1 MKQWYGPLYLF
12 GAFTLAGTSVI
23 SAEYLSG
30 KLGTFTIT
38 AVSLAFT
45 LIFLLPLCWHDL
57 RKAIQILSRKDL
69 VSLCVQSLIGMFLF
83 RMFLIFGLLN
93 TSAGEA
99 GILTGATP
107 AFTAILAR
115 FALKEQTDWVKR
127 LGIFST
133 VGGVLLVQGLL
144 MPDSSFTMNHFGGNL
159 LVLCAALCE
168 SLFNILSRYFV
179 RSSDSDET
187 KSLPP
192 MVQTSIVSGI
202 AMVLCLIPA
211 MFEKPLLHLSEIGYP
226 EWFALIWYGVFVT
239 AFAFIFWYA
248 GIKRCG
254 ALTAAAFS
262 GMMPFTSLILSVIL
276 LGENVGL
283 QQWIGGALVI
293 SGIILIGSSRAE
305 EKAVGRQ

>member
-1 MKQWYGPLYLF
+1 MKHWNGPLYLF

-23 SAEYLSG
+23 SAEFLSG

-45 LIFLLPLCWHDL
+45 IIFLLPLCWRDL
-57 RKAIQILSRKDL
+57 RKAVQNLSRKDL
-69 VSLCVQSLIGMFLF
+69 ISLSAQGLIGMFLF

-107 AFTAILAR
+107 AFTAILSR
-115 FALKEQTDWVKR
+115 FVLKEQTDWVKR

-144 MPDSSFTMNHFGGNL
+144 MPESSFTVTHFGGNL
-159 LVLCAALCE
+159 LILCAALCE

-179 RSSDSDET
+179 RNSDSEEK

-192 MVQTSIVSGI
+192 MVQTSIVSAI
-202 AMVLCLIPA
+202 ALVLCLIPA
-211 MFEKPLLHLSEIGYP
+211 MFEKPLLHLSQIGYP
-226 EWFALIWYGVFVT
+226 EWFALVWYGVFVT

-276 LGENVGL
+276 LGENAGL
-283 QQWIGGALVI
+283 PQWLGGALVI
-293 SGIILIGSSRAE
+293 SGIILIGSSS
-305 EKAVGRQ
+305 AVGKEAGKQ